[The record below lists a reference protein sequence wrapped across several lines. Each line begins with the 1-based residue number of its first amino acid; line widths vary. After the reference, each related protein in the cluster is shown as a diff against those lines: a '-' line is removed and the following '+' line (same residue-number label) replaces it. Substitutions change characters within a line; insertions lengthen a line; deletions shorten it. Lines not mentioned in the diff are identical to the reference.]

1 MTIPSTLCT
10 ASDASRVP
18 IDISL
23 RGVVGI
29 DSDIFLG
36 EIAGPK
42 AADAGTD
49 TEVDADV
56 VFGLRKVEVGGL
68 LIEQRRASA
77 AAADLMITKPD
88 IDLAGIDGD
97 AGVADRGEDTTPVR
111 IVARPGRLD

>member
-10 ASDASRVP
+10 TSDASRVP

-36 EIAGPK
+36 EIAGPE
-42 AADAGTD
+42 AAGAGAD

-77 AAADLMITKPD
+77 AAADLVITEPD
-88 IDLAGIDGD
+88 VDLAGIDGD
-97 AGVADRGEDTTPVR
+97 AGIPDRSQD
-111 IVARPGRLD
+111 A